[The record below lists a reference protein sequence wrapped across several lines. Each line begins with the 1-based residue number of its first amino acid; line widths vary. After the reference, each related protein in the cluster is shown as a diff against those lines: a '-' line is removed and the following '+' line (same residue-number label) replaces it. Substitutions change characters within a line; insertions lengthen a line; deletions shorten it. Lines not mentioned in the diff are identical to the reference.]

1 MTAGT
6 TPEGRSPGQPGPA
19 AGDAAPFTVEPLLAH
34 RRHIPAIAQLVH
46 AEFWADVPD
55 GLTLDYLT
63 RAFSGQAEPGRV
75 LRSWV
80 ALQAG
85 QPLGCVHLIDH
96 DDHTLPELTP
106 WLAAMVVV
114 PPRRGQ
120 GIGSALVRTLLAEAR
135 AMGLARVWLGTDGP
149 GFYERLGARRHLQ
162 RSAAFWTM
170 CFELAPPD
178 PPLRSPAPD

>member
-1 MTAGT
+1 MF
-6 TPEGRSPGQPGPA
+6 SI
-19 AGDAAPFTVEPLLAH
+19 EPLLAH
-34 RRHIPAIAQLVH
+34 PQHIPFIAQLVH
-46 AEFWADVPD
+46 TEFWADVPD
-55 GLTLDYLT
+55 GLTLDYLA

-75 LRSWV
+75 ISSWV

-96 DDHTLPELTP
+96 DDDSLPDLTP

-120 GIGSALVRTLLAEAR
+120 GIGSALVRTLLAQAR

-162 RSAAFWTM
+162 RSAGFWTM
-170 CFELAPPD
+170 CFELDAAAPPI
-178 PPLRSPAPD
+178 R